1 MLINFNL
8 WRKRCYFLFE
18 NVCTKLH
25 LRAYSS
31 PATSRILIRQM
42 TSRKVAHSH
51 LRHMCMTHRLGAS
64 MTHRPT
70 FVRTYTYMPNCI
82 HVHLWHREIAYSF
95 HSYWL
100 SWIICGSRRFFSSE
114 LSYRMALKSWLKIK
128 CNIQY
133 FIILSVSA
141 IFNCWN

>member
-1 MLINFNL
+1 MHKIAS
-8 WRKRCYFLFE
+8 
-18 NVCTKLH
+18 
-25 LRAYSS
+25 RAHS
-31 PATSRILIRQM
+31 PASSRILIRQM

-82 HVHLWHREIAYSF
+82 HVHLWHREIGMLILFILTDSRELFYGSPRF
-95 HSYWL
+95 L
-100 SWIICGSRRFFSSE
+100 SLE

-128 CNIQY
+128 CNIKY